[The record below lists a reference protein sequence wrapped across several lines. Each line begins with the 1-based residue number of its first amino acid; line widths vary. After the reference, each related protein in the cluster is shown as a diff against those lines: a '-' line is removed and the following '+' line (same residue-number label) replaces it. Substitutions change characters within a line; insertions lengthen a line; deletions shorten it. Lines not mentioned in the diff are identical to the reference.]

1 MLTVSNLSIHFA
13 NRYLFDEV
21 TFTIGDNDRIGL
33 IGRNGTGKSTL
44 LKIIAG
50 EQIAEEGRII
60 KSNEYRIGYLPQD
73 GNLESELSVFAEA
86 KKALDEIIEL
96 EKRIHQIS
104 DQLAQR
110 TDYES
115 PIYNS
120 LLHELHESTQR
131 FDILGGASADAK
143 VEIYLSG
150 LGFSQED
157 MYRNVNEFS
166 GGWRMRIALAKIL
179 LSNPDCILLD
189 EPTNHLDIESIMW
202 LEQFLRNYPGSVML
216 VSHDKRFLDSV
227 TNRTIEISN
236 ANVIHFNVPY
246 SQFMARREEIREQQM
261 AAYKNQQKQIAETE
275 KYIERFRYKS
285 TLASRV
291 QSRIKQL
298 DKVERIELEEEDN
311 SSVRIKF
318 PPAPRSGVVAVEI
331 KQMTKAYGEKVIL
344 KDISLLI
351 ERGDKVAFIG
361 KNGEGKT
368 TLTKVIANEVEYDGL
383 CQIGHN
389 ISLGYFS
396 QHQAELLDP
405 DSTVFQTIDNAATGD
420 MRTKVRG
427 ILGAF
432 LFSGD
437 AVDKKVKVLS
447 GGEKSRLA
455 MAKLLLQPHN
465 LLILDEPTNHLDI
478 VSKEVLKEALRDY
491 EGALIL
497 VSHDRDFLQGLTDKT
512 YYFRD
517 KKVKEYL
524 GDIDYFLAKQ
534 SIENLNE
541 VERKKQESKSSS
553 AETTQTAKADREE
566 QKRIQREENKLKKQI
581 STVEDTIAEL
591 ELKIEEIEM
600 LFADPE
606 ISKDAQKIQKLQVEY
621 NDYKKQLDTKMLE
634 WEELSEALEN
644 VK

>member
-318 PPAPRSGVVAVEI
+318 PPAPRSGIVAVEI

-389 ISLGYFS
+389 IS
-396 QHQAELLDP
+396 
-405 DSTVFQTIDNAATGD
+405 I
-420 MRTKVRG
+420 
-427 ILGAF
+427 
-432 LFSGD
+432 
-437 AVDKKVKVLS
+437 
-447 GGEKSRLA
+447 
-455 MAKLLLQPHN
+455 
-465 LLILDEPTNHLDI
+465 
-478 VSKEVLKEALRDY
+478 
-491 EGALIL
+491 
-497 VSHDRDFLQGLTDKT
+497 
-512 YYFRD
+512 
-517 KKVKEYL
+517 
-524 GDIDYFLAKQ
+524 
-534 SIENLNE
+534 
-541 VERKKQESKSSS
+541 
-553 AETTQTAKADREE
+553 
-566 QKRIQREENKLKKQI
+566 
-581 STVEDTIAEL
+581 
-591 ELKIEEIEM
+591 
-600 LFADPE
+600 
-606 ISKDAQKIQKLQVEY
+606 
-621 NDYKKQLDTKMLE
+621 
-634 WEELSEALEN
+634 
-644 VK
+644 